1 MKREVNVFDYA
12 GKICEAM
19 KSGILLT
26 TKDGDTVN
34 TMTIGWGGIGI
45 EWGKPIFTAYVRES
59 RFTREILDKTGEF
72 TINVPLHDIDRNII
86 RYCGCES
93 GRDTDKIK
101 DLGLTLI
108 ESDFINVPGI
118 KELPITLECRVMHR
132 HLQNAEQL
140 PDATIDLYYPCENA
154 GKRDNHIAYYA
165 EIVNAYLITD

>member
-1 MKREVNVFDYA
+1 MKQKIDVFDYSNH
-12 GKICEAM
+12 ICKQMA
-19 KSGILLT
+19 KGILLT
-26 TKDGDTVN
+26 TQSDNLVN
-34 TMTIGWGGIGI
+34 TMTIGWGTLGI
-45 EWGKPIFTAYVRES
+45 EWGKKLFVAYVRES
-59 RFTREILDKTGEF
+59 RFTREILDKIGEF

-108 ESDFINVPGI
+108 ESDFVNVPGI

-132 HLQNAEQL
+132 HLQNVEQL